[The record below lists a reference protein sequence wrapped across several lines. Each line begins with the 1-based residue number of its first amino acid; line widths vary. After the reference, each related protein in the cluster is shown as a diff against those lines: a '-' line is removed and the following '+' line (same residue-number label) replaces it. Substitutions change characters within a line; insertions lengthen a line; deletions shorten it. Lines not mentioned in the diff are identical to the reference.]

1 MFKFKIIS
9 YKMLKLV
16 GEQILTTPKIN
27 RSKIIFFDWCGDV
40 HPLPLK
46 VIFEDAETVVFLRC
60 NKNFMYYWLKPSL
73 FPKLKTVYT
82 DMLCEDEIYRFNNL
96 EVYCSN
102 DHIYNKFKR
111 RHDIKNRRDTKI
123 MPIDFK
129 QIETLIKISSN
140 IE

>member
-1 MFKFKIIS
+1 
-9 YKMLKLV
+9 MLKLV

-27 RSKIIFFDWCGDV
+27 QSKIIFFDWCGDV

-46 VIFEDAETVVFLRC
+46 ECPVFEDAETVVFLRC
-60 NKNFMYYWLKPSL
+60 NKNFMYYWLKSNI

-82 DMLCEDEIYRFNNL
+82 DILCDDEIYRFKNL

-102 DHIYNKFKR
+102 DYIYNKFKKY
-111 RHDIKNRRDTKI
+111 HDINHRNTGTRI
-123 MPIDFK
+123 MPIDVK
-129 QIETLIKISSN
+129 HIETFTKISSN